1 MINLKKEYYVYHWR
15 TKSWISVYD
24 LYMLKEELKFLK
36 EVKEG
41 IWIKT
46 WYGWKKSK

>member
-1 MINLKKEYYVYHWR
+1 MINLKKEYYIYHWK

-24 LYMLKEELKFLK
+24 LYMLDEELKFLK
-36 EVKEG
+36 EVEEG

>member
-1 MINLKKEYYVYHWR
+1 MINLKKEYYVCHWR

-24 LYMLKEELKFLK
+24 LYMLEEELKFLK